1 MRDMSTIELKTCL
14 ILEMLSA
21 SIPGASLDYESGG
34 GLHRF
39 LISCDGVTYELSF
52 IERLL
57 NTSNVED
64 IRNALGLVIDRVRA
78 RAVPRRM
85 KFGAMAARG
94 AARVDAT

>member
-1 MRDMSTIELKTCL
+1 MRDMGTIDLKTRL

-21 SIPGASLDYESGG
+21 SIPGASLDYESSGE
-34 GLHRF
+34 LHRF

-64 IRNALGLVIDRVRA
+64 IKNALGLVVERVQTH
-78 RAVPRRM
+78 AVPRRM
-85 KFGAMAARG
+85 NFGAMAARG
-94 AARVDAT
+94 AAGVNAT